1 MKRLVSP
8 TLLILFISSFALGW
22 RGTPDDRL
30 FMWAVSMTLSGS
42 RLYVSDSDTGVH
54 VYDVSNLSAPT
65 KVIRIPLGGNLSSAV
80 KDDIIYTNHYRQVQ
94 AIRITDS
101 GYEVVATIDEPYS
114 DPHGQPWHEGVMDES
129 SGFGC
134 AACSNDYD
142 RMSSPIPA
150 PSTGSSFATFA
161 VIDNELYRVYDG
173 KLSVYDISDAKKLT
187 KVASVHINWNVET
200 LYPTQDLLF
209 VGGQLGMY
217 IFDRTDPWNPKQL
230 SAIEHTVACDP
241 VVVDGSTAFV
251 TLRQGYFCG
260 AGVDELMCVNI
271 ADPSQP
277 VVMCEKPITT
287 PWGLAVQNSQLFLSH
302 GDSGYS
308 LLDVSKPDAPEVK
321 ANWPTL
327 ATRDF
332 IWSGNTLF
340 VMSQDN
346 VYIYDVTNPLEPVL
360 LSQVQGGPGT

>member
-22 RGTPDDRL
+22 RDTPDDRL

-42 RLYVSDSDTGVH
+42 RLYVSDADTGLH
-54 VYDVSNLSAPT
+54 VYDVSNLSAPA
-65 KVIRIPLGGNLSSAV
+65 KVIRIPLGGNISSAV
-80 KDDIIYTNHYRQVQ
+80 KGDIVFSNHYGQLQ
-94 AIRITDS
+94 AIRITGGD
-101 GYEVVATIDEPYS
+101 YEVVAKVGEVYS
-114 DPHGQPWHEGVMDES
+114 DPHGFPWHEG
-129 SGFGC
+129 SGSDSGYGC
-134 AACSNDYD
+134 MTCSDNSFAP
-142 RMSSPIPA
+142 MASPA
-150 PSTGSSFATFA
+150 PTGGGGSSFATFA
-161 VIDNELYRVYDG
+161 VVDNELYRVDRDD
-173 KLSVYDISDAKKLT
+173 LIVYDVTDAQKPA
-187 KVASVHINWNVET
+187 KVSSVHVDWDIET
-200 LYPTQDLLF
+200 LYPTSNLLF
-209 VGGQLGMY
+209 VGGRLGMY
-217 IFDRTDPWNPKQL
+217 IFDRIDPLHPKQL
-230 SAIEHTVACDP
+230 SKIEHTVACDP
-241 VVVDGSTAFV
+241 VVVEGTTAFV
-251 TLRQGYFCG
+251 TLRQMGGCG
-260 AGVDELMCVNI
+260 GGSDELMCVNI

-277 VVMCEKPITT
+277 KVVGEKPITT